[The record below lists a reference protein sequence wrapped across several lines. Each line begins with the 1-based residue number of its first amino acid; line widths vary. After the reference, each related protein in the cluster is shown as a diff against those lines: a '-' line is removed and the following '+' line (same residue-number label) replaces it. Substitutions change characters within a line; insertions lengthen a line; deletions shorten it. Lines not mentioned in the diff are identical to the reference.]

1 MVRKIPSVRRKI
13 AGEIKKVSDGFEED
27 AIKNA
32 ELLGSITKLPFNGM
46 AYADIIKKVDDY
58 METGNYDWEKGRVS
72 GSIYVFNKELIQ
84 LVTEVYGKA
93 SYTNPL
99 HPDVFPGV
107 CKMEA
112 EVVRMT
118 ANLFHGTPES
128 CGTMTTGG
136 TESIMM
142 ACKAYRDYGREENGI
157 TKPNIV
163 MPVTAHSAFDKAA
176 QYMGMFVKT
185 VKVNPRTTQVD
196 IKAMESAINSNTIML
211 VGSAPN
217 FPYGTMDD
225 IEAIA
230 ALGKK
235 YNIPVHVDACLGGFI
250 IVFMKRAGYQLK
262 PFDFRIDGVTSISA
276 DTHKVGS
283 ILLF

>member
-1 MVRKIPSVRRKI
+1 MTYD
-13 AGEIKKVSDGFEED
+13 E
-27 AIKNA
+27 
-32 ELLGSITKLPFNGM
+32 
-46 AYADIIKKVDDY
+46 IIKKVDEY
-58 METGNYDWEKGRVS
+58 LKTGNYDWANGRVS
-72 GSIYVFNKELIQ
+72 GSIYFFNQDLIK
-84 LVTEVYGKA
+84 LTTEVYGKA

-118 ANLFHGTPES
+118 ANLFHGSSES

-185 VKVNPRTTQVD
+185 IKVNPRTTQVD
-196 IKAMESAINSNTIML
+196 IKAMERAINSNTIM
-211 VGSAPN
+211 VSPN
-217 FPYGTMDD
+217 LT
-225 IEAIA
+225 
-230 ALGKK
+230 
-235 YNIPVHVDACLGGFI
+235 I
-250 IVFMKRAGYQLK
+250 IWPLL
-262 PFDFRIDGVTSISA
+262 
-276 DTHKVGS
+276 
-283 ILLF
+283 ILLISLLDPLPISHTVQWMTSKQLLHWERNITFQFMLMLALVDLLLFS

>member
-1 MVRKIPSVRRKI
+1 MTY
-13 AGEIKKVSDGFEED
+13 D
-27 AIKNA
+27 
-32 ELLGSITKLPFNGM
+32 
-46 AYADIIKKVDDY
+46 DIIVKVDEY
-58 METGNYDWEKGRVS
+58 LETGNYDWEKGRVS
-72 GSIYVFNKELIQ
+72 GSIYYYNQDLIK

-99 HPDVFPGV
+99 HTDVFPGV

-112 EVVRMT
+112 EVVRMC

-142 ACKAYRDYGREENGI
+142 ACKAYRDYGREINGI

-176 QYMGMFVKT
+176 QYMNMFVKT

-196 IKAMESAINSNTIML
+196 LKAMESAINSNTIML

-262 PFDFRIDGVTSISA
+262 PFDFRLDGVTSISA
-276 DTHKVGS
+276 DTHKVG
-283 ILLF
+283 

>member
-1 MVRKIPSVRRKI
+1 MTYDDI
-13 AGEIKKVSDGFEED
+13 
-27 AIKNA
+27 
-32 ELLGSITKLPFNGM
+32 ITK
-46 AYADIIKKVDDY
+46 VDEY
-58 METGNYDWEKGRVS
+58 LETGNYDWENGRVS
-72 GSIYVFNKELIQ
+72 GSIYFFNQDLIK
-84 LVTEVYGKA
+84 LTTEVYGKA

-118 ANLFHGTPES
+118 ANLFHGSSKS

-176 QYMGMFVKT
+176 QYMGMFVRT

-196 IKAMESAINSNTIML
+196 IKAMESAINSNTIM
-211 VGSAPN
+211 VSS
-217 FPYGTMDD
+217 FS
-225 IEAIA
+225 
-230 ALGKK
+230 K
-235 YNIPVHVDACLGGFI
+235 
-250 IVFMKRAGYQLK
+250 
-262 PFDFRIDGVTSISA
+262 
-276 DTHKVGS
+276 
-283 ILLF
+283 LFFY